1 MKTALRE
8 NKEERQVVKKAIA
21 LKLIKSKTA
30 RNVAVKALKNPKVR
44 KIVVKQAKR
53 RVLGK

>member
-1 MKTALRE
+1 M
-8 NKEERQVVKKAIA
+8 KKAIA

-44 KIVVKQAKR
+44 KIVVKQAR
-53 RVLGK
+53 RRMLGK

>member
-1 MKTALRE
+1 
-8 NKEERQVVKKAIA
+8 VKKAIA

-30 RNVAVKALKNPKVR
+30 RHVAIKALQNKKVR
-44 KIVVKQAKR
+44 KIVVNQAKR